1 MVDGISGFPQESSW
15 LSGAKDTLILRP
27 GQILPGTV
35 LEVTPENALV
45 LLNGIN
51 VVAELTTTV
60 LPGERL
66 MLQVVGEQPDGKVL
80 LQKVFPG
87 QEQGESPV
95 TPKDLEAIL
104 SHLEIKN
111 SKLNEAIV
119 KELLQLKIPVTRSTV
134 ELLASFA
141 LKNNVSPGEVPALA
155 WLWSRSLPITRESMA
170 AMISLMEGGAQD
182 TKMAELLQSLRKIP
196 AGSTPEIPSGG
207 TAAREAAGNF
217 VREAIEQL
225 LLKPEEPR
233 GQWAQ
238 KLVDALEKLGLG
250 HERDTLRLLEQVGKQ
265 PEGFR
270 DVKDLAGSLKGEEGR
285 TLKAA
290 LMEML
295 KPGGQLR
302 GEDARAANQLVNGV
316 LKDITG
322 FQLLNIAGRQEGDGI
337 TTFIPGWITQENDLR
352 PFFLKVKKYY
362 GGSGAPETDYQCQV
376 LFFISTRDMG
386 EVMCR
391 LALENSR
398 LTCGFTV
405 RGEEERRLLDSLLPV
420 LQERMAVLPWKTEIY
435 PSKISGSEEILQTW
449 HEETFAAP
457 ENRFR
462 GLDTRI

>member
-1 MVDGISGFPQESSW
+1 M
-15 LSGAKDTLILRP
+15 
-27 GQILPGTV
+27 
-35 LEVTPENALV
+35 
-45 LLNGIN
+45 
-51 VVAELTTTV
+51 VAELTTTV

-66 MLQVVGEQPDGKVL
+66 MLQVVGEQPDGKML

-141 LKNNVSPGEVPALA
+141 LKNNVSPRGSTCPGMALVPQP
-155 WLWSRSLPITRESMA
+155 SHHQGKYGGNDQPDGRRS
-170 AMISLMEGGAQD
+170 QD

-322 FQLLNIAGRQEGDGI
+322 FQLLNIAGRQGGGRNNHLYPRMDH
-337 TTFIPGWITQENDLR
+337 PG
-352 PFFLKVKKYY
+352 K
-362 GGSGAPETDYQCQV
+362 
-376 LFFISTRDMG
+376 
-386 EVMCR
+386 
-391 LALENSR
+391 
-398 LTCGFTV
+398 
-405 RGEEERRLLDSLLPV
+405 
-420 LQERMAVLPWKTEIY
+420 
-435 PSKISGSEEILQTW
+435 
-449 HEETFAAP
+449 
-457 ENRFR
+457 
-462 GLDTRI
+462 